1 MEPQVRK
8 YMPDYVELYCV
19 DYRDNLSQHQEL
31 LSECVNRNSLMPLS
45 EQVFDWWDFP
55 EQYYLDEIRQ
65 RMQEDCI
72 DDLFD
77 SNYEDILDYLSAND
91 RSNPVEQLLKN
102 TGAQSCFYDLGLE
115 LDCGYHYAFMCTPWR
130 NESPAAASYKIRRK
144 LGIKKDSPE
153 AEQILRLC
161 KNASCGG
168 SLRLYFKSDIVSLIS
183 GDKYEE
189 STENDFQQIRFQGKV
204 AVAIYNPNEGS
215 GDFEYIA
222 GNFTLPFIRDNIS
235 LSSADKYSLEEC
247 FGMCSDWLD
256 RCATPILS
264 VEPLKRKHSIK
275 KSKIQEWRE
284 NEKMLD
290 ATFKAGGCTHGDMD
304 ITRHRGVYY
313 DNSFPCGSRC
323 PHCNTFWID

>member
-1 MEPQVRK
+1 
-8 YMPDYVELYCV
+8 MPDYVELYYV
-19 DYRDNLSQHQEL
+19 DYCDNLSQHQEL

-55 EQYYLDEIRQ
+55 EKYYLDEIRQ
-65 RMQEDCI
+65 RMQEDNI
-72 DDLFD
+72 DALFD

-144 LGIKKDSPE
+144 LGIKKDSLE

-222 GNFTLPFIRDNIS
+222 GSFTLPFIRDNIS

-264 VEPLKRKHSIK
+264 VEPLKRKHNIK
-275 KSKIQEWRE
+275 KSKIQEWRK

-290 ATFKAGGCTHGDMD
+290 ATFKAGGCTHGDAF
-304 ITRHRGVYY
+304 HQA
-313 DNSFPCGSRC
+313 FPLLFCVL
-323 PHCNTFWID
+323 